1 MKTLVWII
9 GSAVALL
16 AILLLA
22 FQLSPWPSVLVI
34 RRAFD
39 KGAAEASQALEK
51 HVPAGVAAV
60 RNETYDVADPDGRLD
75 VFFPSDVKDSDRAL
89 TTIVWIHGGAW
100 ISGTKDQIANY
111 AKILAGHGFTVVGV
125 DYSVAPGKTYPTPVR
140 QVNGAL
146 GYLVKNAA
154 RFHIDPARFVLAGDS
169 GGAHIAAQVANV
181 ISVPSYA
188 SALGISPT
196 IQRSQLR
203 GVVLFC
209 GPYDVRKVKLDGSFG
224 GFLRTVLW
232 SYSGTKDFM
241 ANQQFATASVINYVT
256 PEFPPAFV
264 SAGNAD
270 PLEPQ
275 SREFADALASQGVP
289 VDTLFFP
296 KDYAPPLAHE
306 YQFNLDV
313 TAGREALDRTLAF
326 LSTR

>member
-1 MKTLVWII
+1 MKLLLRIFGIVFI
-9 GSAVALL
+9 LL
-16 AILLLA
+16 AVVLLA
-22 FQLSPWPSVLVI
+22 FRLSPWPSVLVI

-39 KGAAEASQALEK
+39 KGAAEASLALEK
-51 HVPAGVAAV
+51 HVPAGISDL
-60 RNETYDVADPDGRLD
+60 RNEAYDPADPDGRLD
-75 VFFPSDVKDSDRAL
+75 VFFPSELNNSDRGL
-89 TTIVWIHGGAW
+89 MTIVWIHGGAW
-100 ISGTKDQIANY
+100 ISGTKNQIANY
-111 AKILAGHGFTVVGV
+111 AKILASHGYTVVGV
-125 DYSVAPGKTYPTPVR
+125 DYSVAPGKIYPTPVR
-140 QVNGAL
+140 QVNAAL
-146 GYLVKNAA
+146 AYLAKYPQRLHV
-154 RFHIDPARFVLAGDS
+154 DPSRFVLAGDS

-188 SALGISPT
+188 SALGITPA

-209 GPYDVRKVKLDGSFG
+209 GPYDVENVRLDGAFG

-232 SYSGTKDFM
+232 SYSGTKDFK
-241 ANQQFATASVINYVT
+241 ANQQFATASVVKYVT

-270 PLEPQ
+270 SLEPQ
-275 SREFADALASQGVP
+275 SREFAEVLASRGVP

-313 TAGREALDRTLAF
+313 TAGREALDRTVAF
-326 LSTR
+326 LSAR

>member
-1 MKTLVWII
+1 MKILVWII

-22 FQLSPWPSVLVI
+22 FRLSPWPSVLVI

-51 HVPAGVAAV
+51 HVPPGVAAL
-60 RNETYDVADPDGRLD
+60 RNETYDAADPDGHLD
-75 VFFPSDVKDSDRAL
+75 VFVPADVKDSDRAL

-111 AKILAGHGFTVVGV
+111 AKILAGHGYTVVGV

-146 GYLVKNAA
+146 GYLVKNAP

-169 GGAHIAAQVANV
+169 GGAHIAAQVANA

-241 ANQQFATASVINYVT
+241 ANQQFATASVVNYVT

>member
-111 AKILAGHGFTVVGV
+111 AKILAGHGYTVVGV

>member
-1 MKTLVWII
+1 MKILVWII

-22 FQLSPWPSVLVI
+22 FRLSPWPSVLVI

-51 HVPAGVAAV
+51 HVPPGVAAV
-60 RNETYDVADPDGRLD
+60 RNETYDAADPDGHLD
-75 VFFPSDVKDSDRAL
+75 VFFPADVKDSDRAL

-111 AKILAGHGFTVVGV
+111 AKILAGHGYTVVGV
-125 DYSVAPGKTYPTPVR
+125 DYSVAPGKTYPT
-140 QVNGAL
+140 
-146 GYLVKNAA
+146 
-154 RFHIDPARFVLAGDS
+154 
-169 GGAHIAAQVANV
+169 
-181 ISVPSYA
+181 
-188 SALGISPT
+188 
-196 IQRSQLR
+196 QLR

-241 ANQQFATASVINYVT
+241 ANQRFATASVVNYVT

>member
-1 MKTLVWII
+1 
-9 GSAVALL
+9 
-16 AILLLA
+16 
-22 FQLSPWPSVLVI
+22 VLVI
-34 RRAFD
+34 RRGFD

-51 HVPAGVAAV
+51 HVPAGVSEL
-60 RNETYDVADPDGRLD
+60 RNETYDASDPDGHLD
-75 VFFPSDVKDSDRAL
+75 VFFPSDVKNSDRTL
-89 TTIVWIHGGAW
+89 MTVVWIHGGAW

-111 AKILAGHGFTVVGV
+111 AKVLAGNGYTVVGV

-140 QVNGAL
+140 QVNTAL
-146 GYLVKNAA
+146 GYLVKNAQ
-154 RFHIDPARFVLAGDS
+154 RLHVDSSRFVLAGDS
-169 GGAHIAAQVANV
+169 GGAHIAAQVVNV

-188 SALGISPT
+188 SALGITPSL
-196 IQRSQLR
+196 QRSQLR
-203 GVVLFC
+203 GMVLFC
-209 GPYDVRKVKLDGSFG
+209 GPYDVGKVKLDGSFG

-241 ANQQFATASVINYVT
+241 TNPQFATASVVNYVT
-256 PEFPPAFV
+256 GEFPPSFI

-275 SREFADALASQGVP
+275 SRELAEALASHGVL

-313 TAGREALDRTLAF
+313 TAGRGALNRMLAF
-326 LSTR
+326 LSAR